1 MINII
6 SLNDLCKGSSQNLGS
21 EDEQICKQ
29 MKFAKIIDWSGM
41 TAQQRSVLRD
51 MSFGFDKN
59 DTLYIS
65 TLNELHAVSLKGIEF
80 SDQIIDDLTDSTD
93 VSDRP
98 TAKLDLRTCQNLR
111 LRMLFDEPQRFE

>member
-6 SLNDLCKGSSQNLGS
+6 SLNDLCKESSQDLGT

-29 MKFAKIIDWSGM
+29 MKFAKIIDWSGL
-41 TAQQRSVLRD
+41 TALPRSLLKS

-65 TLNELHAVSLKGIEF
+65 TLLELHAVSLKG
-80 SDQIIDDLTDSTD
+80 L
-93 VSDRP
+93 
-98 TAKLDLRTCQNLR
+98 
-111 LRMLFDEPQRFE
+111 